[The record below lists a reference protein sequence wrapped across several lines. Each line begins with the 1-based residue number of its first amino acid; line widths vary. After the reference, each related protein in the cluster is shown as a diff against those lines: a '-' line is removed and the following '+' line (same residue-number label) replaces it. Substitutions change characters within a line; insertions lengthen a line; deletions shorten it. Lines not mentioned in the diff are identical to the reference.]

1 MMIETLLSNRILFLG
16 GSINTE
22 VANMIITQLLILDAQ
37 DPEARIDLY
46 INSPG
51 GSVNDGLA
59 IIDTMHCIQAPL
71 CTICVGSAM
80 SMAAIILAA
89 GSKGLRY
96 ATPNAEIMLH
106 LMQTRIQGDSLDIQ
120 NMARRI
126 TRQEQC
132 VMKMLAHWTG
142 QEIEKLQRDIN
153 REHFMTAQEARDYGL
168 VDKVLEARR

>member
-1 MMIETLLSNRILFLG
+1 MIEILLHNRILFLS
-16 GSINTE
+16 GSVSTE
-22 VANMIITQLLILDAQ
+22 SANAIITQLLILDAQ
-37 DPEARIDLY
+37 NPEARIDLY

-59 IIDTMHCIQAPL
+59 IIDTMHCIQAPV

-96 ATPNAEIMLH
+96 ASPNAEIMLH
-106 LMQTRIQGDSLDIQ
+106 LMQSRIQGDSLDIQ

-126 TRQEQC
+126 SRQEER
-132 VMKMLAHWTG
+132 VMNMLAQWTG
-142 QEIEKLQRDIN
+142 QNLEKLQCDIN
-153 REHFMTAQEARDYGL
+153 RDHFMTAQEARDYGL
-168 VDKVLEARR
+168 IDKVLEPRR